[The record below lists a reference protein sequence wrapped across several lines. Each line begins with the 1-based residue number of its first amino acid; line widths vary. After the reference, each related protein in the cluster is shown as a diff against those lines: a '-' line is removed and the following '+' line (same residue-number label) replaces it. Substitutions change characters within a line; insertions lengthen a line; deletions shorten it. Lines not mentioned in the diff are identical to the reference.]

1 VTLEKLVIEGGRP
14 LSGTIKIHG
23 AKNAALPILAAS
35 MMAQGTITL
44 QNVPQLSDIEV
55 MLNILRALG
64 CQAEHRQDVVK
75 LNTSTAV
82 SSHIP
87 ESLMNQM
94 RSSIFL
100 MGPLLARFGRV
111 QVYQPGGCA
120 IGERKIDLHLS
131 GLEAL
136 GAHIEEAGNTIICT
150 TSGLI
155 GAEIVLDYPSVGATE
170 NIMMAACMA
179 EGLTTISNAAR
190 EPEIQD
196 LQNFLNA
203 MGAEIIGAGTDTITV
218 KGVSSLKPCTYRVI
232 PDRIVAGTIM
242 VAAAV
247 TRGNVTLEH
256 VNAAHMTSV
265 IHVLKRIGVQIAVRG
280 DIINVSCL
288 SKLRSIERIV
298 TSPHPSF
305 PTDLQAQM
313 MVLLSL
319 ADGLSVMK
327 ETVFEGRFKHVDE
340 LTRMGADIRV
350 DLNAAFIKGVPRLYG
365 ATVEATDLRAGAA
378 LVLAGLV
385 ANGTT
390 VVEQIHHIDR
400 GYDRIED
407 MLTRLGA
414 SVHRISPV
422 ASEPNSS
429 YTSL

>member
-1 VTLEKLVIEGGRP
+1 
-14 LSGTIKIHG
+14 
-23 AKNAALPILAAS
+23 
-35 MMAQGTITL
+35 
-44 QNVPQLSDIEV
+44 
-55 MLNILRALG
+55 
-64 CQAEHRQDVVK
+64 
-75 LNTSTAV
+75 
-82 SSHIP
+82 
-87 ESLMNQM
+87 
-94 RSSIFL
+94 
-100 MGPLLARFGRV
+100 
-111 QVYQPGGCA
+111 
-120 IGERKIDLHLS
+120 
-131 GLEAL
+131 
-136 GAHIEEAGNTIICT
+136 
-150 TSGLI
+150 
-155 GAEIVLDYPSVGATE
+155 
-170 NIMMAACMA
+170 
-179 EGLTTISNAAR
+179 
-190 EPEIQD
+190 
-196 LQNFLNA
+196 
-203 MGAEIIGAGTDTITV
+203 
-218 KGVSSLKPCTYRVI
+218 
-232 PDRIVAGTIM
+232 M